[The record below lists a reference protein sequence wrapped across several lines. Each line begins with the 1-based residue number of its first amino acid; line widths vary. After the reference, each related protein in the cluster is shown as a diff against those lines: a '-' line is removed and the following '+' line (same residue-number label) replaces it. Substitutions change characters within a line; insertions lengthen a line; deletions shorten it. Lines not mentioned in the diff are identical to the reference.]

1 MSARDPQRSA
11 EAVLAARIG
20 LDPQTVGAGAIR
32 RALHARMSALGL
44 HDRDAYLQHLAR
56 SEDEQQELVEE
67 VVVPE
72 SWFFRDEGPFV
83 MLRELV
89 AARCDRDRSA
99 PAPGPPIRV
108 LSVPCGCGE
117 ESYSIAITLLDLG
130 LTSQRFHIDAVD
142 VSARHLAA
150 AQRGVYRRNAFRGAD
165 LAFRDRHFHQGAPL
179 QSFTLDPAVRGTVRF
194 LRGNLLDPLL
204 LSGQAPYDVIFCR
217 NVLIY
222 LDAPARRRA
231 LATLHRLLQ
240 PGGILF
246 VGHAERLAIDDP
258 GFESHGERAGF
269 ALRRVNPG
277 VRRTPAALPALGP
290 ITIAPPRRFE
300 LTRTAARCDRDP
312 SAPVPLPESSA
323 LLLAEAAALADQ
335 GRNDEAAAR
344 CEAALSRFGP
354 SAPAFFLLG
363 LVRQSSA
370 QLAEAETC
378 FRKTVYLDP
387 AHDEALFALALIA
400 ERRGDTST
408 AARYRRRAD
417 RARAKKEKP

>member
-1 MSARDPQRSA
+1 MSARDPQRTA
-11 EAVLAARIG
+11 EAVLAKRIG
-20 LDPQTVGAGAIR
+20 LDPETVGAGAIQ

-44 HDRDAYLQHLAR
+44 PDRDAYLQHLAR

-72 SWFFRDEGPFV
+72 SWFFRDEEPFV
-83 MLRELV
+83 MLREYA
-89 AARCDRDRSA
+89 AARSDRDRSA
-99 PAPGPPIRV
+99 SAPGPPLRV

-130 LTSQRFHIDAVD
+130 LTPQRFHIDAVD

-165 LAFRDRHFHQGAPL
+165 LAFRNRHFQQSALL

-194 LRGNLLDPLL
+194 LRGNLLDPHL
-204 LSGQAPYDVIFCR
+204 LSGQSPYDVIFCR

-222 LDAPARRRA
+222 LDAPSRRRT

-258 GFESHGERAGF
+258 GFEPHGARGGF

-277 VRRTPAALPALGP
+277 VRETSATLPAPRP
-290 ITIAPPRRFE
+290 ITITPPRRFE
-300 LTRTAARCDRDP
+300 PTRNATASTP
-312 SAPVPLPESSA
+312 EAPGPLPESSA
-323 LLLAEAAALADQ
+323 LLLVEAAALADQ
-335 GRNDEAAAR
+335 GRSDEAAAR

-354 SAPAFFLLG
+354 SAPAYFLLG
-363 LVRQSSA
+363 LVRQSA
-370 QLAEAETC
+370 ARLAEAETC
-378 FRKTVYLDP
+378 FRKAVYLDP
-387 AHDEALFALALIA
+387 GHDEALFSLALCA

-408 AARYRRRAD
+408 AARYRRRAE